1 MIDPKIY
8 LEENFALHADMLNAL
23 LFEKTKVLYSEED
36 GVMLRING
44 NGPYAISTKNSEAM
58 TKMAKLISEESFS
71 AVVRPFKFL
80 PELFA
85 IKGKSYIMP
94 CYQIAYRKNEPVAEE
109 TLNGFEIKPLTKE
122 NLEFVCE
129 NYDDDKGYIESR
141 IEYGMIGAFD
151 KKGNCA
157 GFIGFHE
164 EGSVGLLK
172 VVPEYRRLGIG
183 IALEKKM
190 INRCISDG
198 KIPFGHVVVGNEK
211 SMCLQKKIGMEISE
225 NIVTWIFND

>member
-44 NGPYAISTKNSEAM
+44 NGPYAISAKNSEAM

-85 IKGKSYIMP
+85 VKGKSYIMP
-94 CYQIAYRKNEPVAEE
+94 CYQIAYRANEPVAEE

-129 NYDDDKGYIESR
+129 NYDDDKGYIENR

-151 KKGNCA
+151 KKGNCV